1 MRAATEHPD
10 LELLTTH
17 EASAALRNAVSA
29 STLNR
34 WRCEGRGPVFVKLGG
49 RVYYRPQDL
58 LAWLDER
65 SRQSTA
71 QG

>member
-10 LELLTTH
+10 LDLLTTQ
-17 EASAALRNAVSA
+17 EASVALRNAVSV

-34 WRCEGRGPVFVKLGG
+34 WRCEGCGPVFVKVGG

-58 LAWLDER
+58 VTWLDQR
-65 SRQSTA
+65 TRQSTA